1 MREVWQEAAAP
12 SSAAVDNL
20 ARAFCLGGPRG
31 FPLVHPTE
39 LIMAGFPLV
48 QQPGPTGERSQRLHV
63 VHETACEILEAPPRR
78 SQARVDAYPVD
89 AYPAAGESGSRAR
102 AEEEHAAVGW
112 GGRRAEAEAAEE
124 AERLAAQLQAH
135 QLQACLIEGTVSS
148 KDCEALVQTLLQQL
162 PAQEMGGKAAEE
174 RAGLEAALLGEA
186 AELTSQI
193 RRDAEELERTKERV
207 QELSARLQHDE
218 RLCGRAAPVK
228 RGGPPAKAMSSA
240 QSRLFLRMLL
250 AKLHCT

>member
-1 MREVWQEAAAP
+1 MRRDLRSAEAERAEAAA
-12 SSAAVDNL
+12 VEL
-20 ARAFCLGGPRG
+20 LYVGL
-31 FPLVHPTE
+31 PLD
-39 LIMAGFPLV
+39 G
-48 QQPGPTGERSQRLHV
+48 RDKRL
-63 VHETACEILEAPPRR
+63 
-78 SQARVDAYPVD
+78 PV
-89 AYPAAGESGSRAR
+89 E
-102 AEEEHAAVGW
+102 
-112 GGRRAEAEAAEE
+112 
-124 AERLAAQLQAH
+124 

-250 AKLHCT
+250 AKLHCTLRAIWFCTHKTNR